1 VGQAPQRQQPPPALQ
16 PQDGQQQ
23 QQQQQ
28 QQQPRAEPGQNQGQ
42 DPAPAAQN
50 ANDLGAVAARAIRV
64 TGASLGRLIGGA
76 LLMPSIARMMGSMLL
91 HISHV
96 VPLVRIIIA
105 PVHPPPLPPPAAP
118 PSGPISALVGLI
130 RGARDPRLDTGPL
143 GTAQVGYGT
152 AVLRGFLATSN
163 EWATSDPVW
172 YVILRGVI
180 VYTLLTTI

>member
-1 VGQAPQRQQPPPALQ
+1 
-16 PQDGQQQ
+16 
-23 QQQQQ
+23 
-28 QQQPRAEPGQNQGQ
+28 
-42 DPAPAAQN
+42 
-50 ANDLGAVAARAIRV
+50 V

-76 LLMPSIARMMGSMLL
+76 LLMPSIARIMGSMLL

-96 VPLVRIIIA
+96 VPLVRLIIA
-105 PVHPPPLPPPAAP
+105 PVVPPPLPPPAAP

-130 RGARDPRLDTGPL
+130 RGARDPGLDTGSL

-172 YVILRGVI
+172 YVILRGVPALHVLLLRLSLNRWRNI
-180 VYTLLTTI
+180 LGLGIFLVVRNNHTLDVRN